1 MQSKFVPKFT
11 LLQQEYYSN
20 YIKPESTE
28 SELLNWIIFAIV
40 RDNIP
45 KTKEQIQAITQLSID
60 NIERGIGILLY
71 SISKTIPFIE
81 TNDNRIGT
89 KTGISINEVA
99 WSGNN
104 LEQEF
109 CRMDMAINK
118 KICATLAEKKLNSK
132 LQGLSS
138 EQLIEYHIRRR
149 SDELINVFS
158 WILDAMIYWYVLFS
172 QKKDNN
178 FFD

>member
-1 MQSKFVPKFT
+1 MSK
-11 LLQQEYYSN
+11 L
-20 YIKPESTE
+20 
-28 SELLNWIIFAIV
+28 
-40 RDNIP
+40 
-45 KTKEQIQAITQLSID
+45 
-60 NIERGIGILLY
+60 LLY
-71 SISKTIPFIE
+71 SNSKTTPFIE

-89 KTGISINEVA
+89 KPGISINEFA
-99 WSGNN
+99 WRENSF
-104 LEQEF
+104 EHEI
-109 CRMDMAINK
+109 CRIDMAINK
-118 KICATLAEKKLNSK
+118 KFWDKLAKRS

>member
-1 MQSKFVPKFT
+1 
-11 LLQQEYYSN
+11 
-20 YIKPESTE
+20 
-28 SELLNWIIFAIV
+28 
-40 RDNIP
+40 
-45 KTKEQIQAITQLSID
+45 
-60 NIERGIGILLY
+60 
-71 SISKTIPFIE
+71 
-81 TNDNRIGT
+81 
-89 KTGISINEVA
+89 
-99 WSGNN
+99 
-104 LEQEF
+104 
-109 CRMDMAINK
+109 MDMAINK